1 MVRRD
6 MLASIAAFPAMRTL
20 LLVWQ
25 CNPSPSGHWRLMFF
39 PCQIAI
45 YAHTG
50 YNNPI
55 NPVRHGERG
64 LRSNPLYG
72 CLDCFGGKSPL
83 AMT

>member
-1 MVRRD
+1 MVQRGV
-6 MLASIAAFPAMRTL
+6 LASIAASPAMRTL

-25 CNPSPSGHWRLMFF
+25 CTPSPSGHWRLMFF

-55 NPVRHGERG
+55 NPVCHGERG
-64 LRSNPLYG
+64 LRSNPLHG
-72 CLDCFGGKSPL
+72 RLEIASGAKAPSQ
-83 AMT
+83 